1 VDRAGAHSAGGL
13 LRLFALIGAPVLAVA
28 WFAPEPT
35 PAERIR
41 SFDARPLA
49 ELRASKPRYV
59 LIGNSMLGSRI
70 DPKLLASEIGVP
82 VSSLMRYGS
91 ASAVWYLL
99 MKNYVAEANLGDCT
113 VAVFYRDTAL
123 TEPGLRLWRR
133 EALRAISR
141 EDDPTLE
148 EILAERGSSWQQR
161 TRHAALVWANPD
173 AWRSSFRNAVNHAAL
188 RRNRRVGGV
197 DLTEVNVQRINAVFA
212 LDDLRG
218 GDGDAI
224 PESHILARYDFD
236 SNVEQSFLPHMLDL
250 ADQNGF
256 KLWFVQV
263 KRRPRRNGA
272 PRPHVQVLDEYTR
285 SLRAYLEDRN
295 AGLID
300 LRESPRVTH
309 AMYGRRD
316 HISRAHRDA
325 YTRMFPE
332 LAAAMFQGRVRP

>member
-1 VDRAGAHSAGGL
+1 VARAGAHSAGGL
-13 LRLFALIGAPVLAVA
+13 VRLIALIAAPVLAVA

-49 ELRASKPRYV
+49 ELRASKPRNV
-59 LIGNSMLGSRI
+59 LIGNSMLDSRI
-70 DPKLLASEIGVP
+70 DPGLLASEIGVP
-82 VSSLMRYGS
+82 VGSLMRYGS

-188 RRNRRVGGV
+188 RRNRSAGGV
-197 DLTEVNVQRINAVFA
+197 DMTEVNVQRINAVFA

-218 GDGDAI
+218 EDGDEI
-224 PESHILARYDFD
+224 PESRNLARYDFG
-236 SNVEQSFLPHMLDL
+236 SNVEHSFLPHMLDL

-256 KLWFVQV
+256 KLWFVQASV
-263 KRRPRRNGA
+263 DPA
-272 PRPHVQVLDEYTR
+272 ETA
-285 SLRAYLEDRN
+285 LRAPMRRLWMNTRDRF
-295 AGLID
+295 APTWKT
-300 LRESPRVTH
+300 ETP
-309 AMYGRRD
+309 A
-316 HISRAHRDA
+316 
-325 YTRMFPE
+325 
-332 LAAAMFQGRVRP
+332 